1 MEALFNSETA
11 TLLEPDGV
19 LLGFISTINIL
30 DATPDVVAR
39 AEYLLAFKHS
49 GSFRELNAPKFKN
62 GQAGERSVASIWSRL
77 TGRGRGER
85 FVATANRGLIELDVS
100 GIGVLELMK
109 DGSLRE
115 EYNSR

>member
-1 MEALFNSETA
+1 MDL
-11 TLLEPDGV
+11 V
-19 LLGFISTINIL
+19 
-30 DATPDVVAR
+30 
-39 AEYLLAFKHS
+39 K
-49 GSFRELNAPKFKN
+49 
-62 GQAGERSVASIWSRL
+62 

-85 FVATANRGLIELDVS
+85 FVATASGGLIELDVS